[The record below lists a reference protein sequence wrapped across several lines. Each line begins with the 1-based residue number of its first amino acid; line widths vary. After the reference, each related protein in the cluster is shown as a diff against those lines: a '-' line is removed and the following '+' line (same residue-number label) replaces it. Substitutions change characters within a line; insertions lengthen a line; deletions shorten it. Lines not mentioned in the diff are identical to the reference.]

1 LGGYIIMVRD
11 LRNTP
16 HGLSMNYSI
25 GSPQV
30 IHKKNKNKIKFT
42 TSGKKI
48 LL

>member
-1 LGGYIIMVRD
+1 MVRD
-11 LRNTP
+11 LRNSTP

-30 IHKKNKNKIKFT
+30 INKKKNKIKFT